1 MTVPPVHP
9 AGPLVPAATS
19 TLTYGLRELVWGME
33 SELAVIGNL
42 SRRIDEQVGI
52 LNALRGELA
61 ERLSRLDELHAAT
74 SGQHHLA
81 EFVAAAARSVLPSV
95 DEDFPDRLY
104 GA

>member
-1 MTVPPVHP
+1 M
-9 AGPLVPAATS
+9 PAASS

-33 SELAVIGNL
+33 SELAVIGSL
-42 SRRIDEQVGI
+42 ARRIDEQVGI

-61 ERLSRLDELHAAT
+61 ERLSGLDELHAEA
-74 SGQHHLA
+74 SGQPRLA
-81 EFVAAAARSVLPSV
+81 EFVAASAGVVLPSL